1 MGSYLTL
8 PRHQLRLHDPLLFL
22 KFGFWSCWSYCW
34 LWEPHPKVS
43 HGIMFL
49 FFSLTLGVGTYLK
62 SKNPNVK
69 VVLADPEVT
78 SHKVIFHL
86 VPLLAW
92 KPVEEKFKSMVLSVL
107 LYNFQSLSCITFDKN
122 IPSCSETSMLTKK
135 RKAEEASWLIP

>member
-1 MGSYLTL
+1 MRTTSEGITWNNVY
-8 PRHQLRLHDPLLFL
+8 LFL
-22 KFGFWSCWSYCW
+22 
-34 LWEPHPKVS
+34 
-43 HGIMFL
+43 I
-49 FFSLTLGVGTYLK
+49 LGVGTYLK

-107 LYNFQSLSCITFDKN
+107 LYNFQSFSCVTYDKN
-122 IPSCSETSMLTKK
+122 VTSCSETSMLTKK
-135 RKAEEASWLIP
+135 REAEEEFWLIP